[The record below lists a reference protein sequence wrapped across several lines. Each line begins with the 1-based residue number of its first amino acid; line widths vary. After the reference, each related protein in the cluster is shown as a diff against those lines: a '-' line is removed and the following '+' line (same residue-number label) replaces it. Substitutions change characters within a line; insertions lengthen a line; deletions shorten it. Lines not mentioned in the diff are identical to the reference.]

1 MKSSG
6 DVEALVAAAVLGKP
20 LTEIAN
26 LAGVSVS
33 TVQRRLKE
41 PEVMAAINETRG
53 QHRTEALGRMTDLRA
68 QALDRLEA
76 LLGDEDPSVALRAVT
91 LVLTTSTR
99 FERDY
104 ELAERVA
111 ALEAPPD
118 PTLAGPDEADQTPSE
133 VDVDVA

>member
-20 LTEIAN
+20 LAEIAS
-26 LAGVSVS
+26 LAGISVS

-41 PEVMAAINETRG
+41 PEVIAAINEARG
-53 QHRTEALGRMTDLRA
+53 RHRAEALGRMTDLRT
-68 QALDRLEA
+68 QALDRLQE
-76 LLGDEDPSVALRAVT
+76 LLGDEDSAIVLRAVT

-104 ELAERVA
+104 ELADRVA
-111 ALEAPPD
+111 ALESQEHAVG
-118 PTLAGPDEADQTPSE
+118 AGSTGADT
-133 VDVDVA
+133 DVA

>member
-20 LTEIAN
+20 LAEIAS
-26 LAGVSVS
+26 LAGISVS

-41 PEVMAAINETRG
+41 PEVVAAINETRG
-53 QHRTEALGRMTDLRA
+53 RHRTEALGRMTHLRT
-68 QALDRLEA
+68 QALDRLHE
-76 LLGDEDPSVALRAVT
+76 LLGDEDPGIALRAVT

-104 ELAERVA
+104 ELADRVA
-111 ALEAPPD
+111 ALESGEEPVRA
-118 PTLAGPDEADQTPSE
+118 EATREND
-133 VDVDVA
+133 DVS